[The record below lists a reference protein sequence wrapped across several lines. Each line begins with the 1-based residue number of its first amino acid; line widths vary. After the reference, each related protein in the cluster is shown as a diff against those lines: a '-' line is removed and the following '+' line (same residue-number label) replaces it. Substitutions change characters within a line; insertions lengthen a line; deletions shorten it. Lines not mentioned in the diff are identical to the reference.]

1 MDERGFGL
9 CAAAR
14 GFAVVCIGLHLHWL
28 DLGIDISNGLT
39 RQLVCL
45 GSGKGLLRTMGRQ
58 IIFFTL
64 NKMSKQYEPKE
75 AFPYKPPTAEIKQ
88 RYRHIFELNEPLP
101 SRFFKSAFDKLVAM
115 VMLLFSTPI
124 MLLVKLAYAVE
135 GWLIPENAGPM
146 FFYYNAVSGGRVIPK
161 YKIRLIKMKYIEPE
175 GAKRHDWI
183 AFSAEWTP
191 HSRTHVGAFAKKFYL
206 DELPQFYSVLKGDMS
221 IVGPR
226 PLSILHYERDKDQ
239 GNVTRLLLRG
249 GLLGLG
255 HINKGTAEMGNPV
268 YEYEYV
274 DQYLKRSSWSLLMLD
289 LWVIW
294 RGVKVILKG
303 GGH

>member
-1 MDERGFGL
+1 M
-9 CAAAR
+9 
-14 GFAVVCIGLHLHWL
+14 
-28 DLGIDISNGLT
+28 T
-39 RQLVCL
+39 
-45 GSGKGLLRTMGRQ
+45 
-58 IIFFTL
+58 
-64 NKMSKQYEPKE
+64 KQNEPKE
-75 AFPYKPPTAEIKQ
+75 AFPYKPPTAEIKA
-88 RYRHIFELNEPLP
+88 RYGHIFKLTEPLP
-101 SRFFKSAFDKLVAM
+101 PRFFKSAFDKLVAL
-115 VMLLFSTPI
+115 VMLLLSAPI
-124 MLLVKLAYAVE
+124 MLLLKMAYVVE

-146 FFYYNAVSGGRVIPK
+146 FFYYNAISGGRIIPK

-183 AFSAEWTP
+183 AFSAEWSP
-191 HSRTHVGAFAKKFYL
+191 DSRTHVGQFAKKYYL

-226 PLSILHYERDKDQ
+226 PLSILHYERDKAQ
-239 GNVTRLLLRG
+239 GNVTRFLLRG

-274 DQYLKRSSWSLLMLD
+274 DQYLKRSSWGLLMLD

-294 RGVKVILKG
+294 RGVKVIVKG